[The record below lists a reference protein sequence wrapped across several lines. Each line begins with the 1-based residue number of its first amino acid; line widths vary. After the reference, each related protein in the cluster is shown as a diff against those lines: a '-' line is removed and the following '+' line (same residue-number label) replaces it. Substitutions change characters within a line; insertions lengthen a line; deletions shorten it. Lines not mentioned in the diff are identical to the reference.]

1 MCPACPIQAFDG
13 AVRGLAVGLPAIRLY
28 DINIRFVTNIS
39 LVLFPQTFHIE
50 YKNNTPM
57 PLQAFDGALRGLAVG
72 ESVELQLQGSDWQKE
87 LLFVVPRDHP
97 EIERLE
103 RRYKK

>member
-1 MCPACPIQAFDG
+1 MIIISSHLKQACLKQHILCV
-13 AVRGLAVGLPAIRLY
+13 VRC
-28 DINIRFVTNIS
+28 
-39 LVLFPQTFHIE
+39 
-50 YKNNTPM
+50 M

-72 ESVELQLQGSDWQKE
+72 ESVELQLQGGDWQKE

-103 RRYKK
+103 GRYKK